1 MSYVGDGRTTHFA
14 ETMEGTL
21 RLDSGGSR
29 ERGLR
34 LDLRVDAHHLVRPF
48 GSTTADVTGR
58 VRISGWADDPHAS
71 GRMLIA
77 PLARGRIDYRVR
89 FTARDGHAYVLEGHK
104 SPTWRNPLR
113 SMTFLP
119 VRLRPAEAAG
129 AGGASVASAGE
140 GVLRFRLRALPGFL
154 ASWRFPAA
162 SGAAWAYDSV
172 RPGRL
177 NVWYSTFSD
186 PVTGTGYWFHHE
198 LVRPVDGDPYTHGWA
213 AVYPPGTSPVIERF
227 GPHPLGGDPPSGVDA
242 VAAGAPGFHS
252 PAALA
257 TARRLRGSAGRLAWD
272 LEVSAGSAPLHTFP
286 RLAWR
291 RRLLPAVHVVPQV
304 RARCS
309 GSVCLDGRSLPVA
322 DALGAGARIVG
333 RGNAHRWAWL
343 HADLDDDTVLE
354 VVAAVSTLP
363 LLRRLPPLVFLRLR
377 RAGRDWPRGD
387 WRSAL
392 GVCGAGRFTARP
404 ELPTWSVQ
412 GRAGG
417 HRITVRVHL
426 PAERR
431 TAVAYTDPD
440 GSGATCH
447 NSERADVH
455 VRLEQRSA
463 GRWRTERVWDVR
475 GTAHAEVGLR

>member
-1 MSYVGDGRTTHFA
+1 MGEGRTTHFA

-21 RLDSGGSR
+21 RLARGEGR

-34 LDLRVDAHHLVRPF
+34 LDLRVDTHRLLRPL

-58 VRISGWADDPHAS
+58 VRVSGWADDPHAT

-77 PLARGRIDYRVR
+77 PLAQGRIDYQVR
-89 FTARDGHAYVLEGHK
+89 FTAQDGRAYVLEGHK
-104 SPTWRNPLR
+104 SPTWRDPLR

-119 VRLRPAEAAG
+119 VRLRPAEEDG
-129 AGGASVASAGE
+129 TGGPPVASGGE
-140 GVLRFRLRALPGFL
+140 GVLRFRLRGLPRFM
-154 ASWRFPAA
+154 ASWRLPAPPAA
-162 SGAAWAYDSV
+162 AGSYDSV

-186 PVTGTGYWFHHE
+186 PATGTGYWFHHE
-198 LVRPVDGDPYTHGWA
+198 LVRPVDGAPYTHGWA
-213 AVYPPGTSPVIERF
+213 AVYPPDASPVLERF
-227 GPHPLGGDPPSGVDA
+227 GPHPLTGDPLAGVPGFRCPSA
-242 VAAGAPGFHS
+242 VAT
-252 PAALA
+252 A
-257 TARRLRGSAGRLAWD
+257 TRLRGRAGRLAWD

-309 GSVCLDGRSLPVA
+309 GSVRLDGQPFPVA
-322 DALGAGARIVG
+322 DAVGAGARIVG

-377 RAGRDWPRGD
+377 GAGRDWPRGD

-392 GVCGAGRFTARP
+392 GVCGARRFTARP
-404 ELPTWSVQ
+404 ELPAWSVR

-417 HRITVRVHL
+417 RRVTVRVHL
-426 PAERR
+426 PEEHR

-455 VRLEQRSA
+455 VRLERRSA

-475 GTAHAEVGLR
+475 STAHAEVGLR